1 MKKRLTAWLLVF
13 CMALSLLPGT
23 AFAAEGGGD
32 GTVTITYDLNDG
44 ISDYQLQLKTTP
56 GQEPA
61 NSPGAKWAGRPF
73 AGWSSDKAGKVAPD
87 YNKDTT
93 LYAQWL
99 SGYKVTLDFDIA
111 KTGTITLPAG
121 SSIVLDN
128 DLLVLNTNDAGMVEP
143 ADLADIQK
151 IIEGIEKTKDN
162 LAFGGWYTD
171 QAFRNPFDLSDTI
184 ETNGIKL
191 YAKWVDVYKVILN
204 YDYHAGTTGTII
216 SGKESATIKTNGEGK
231 LSDTS
236 INGIPTSE
244 LVSPTVEGYSF
255 GGWYILAMGTNQG
268 GLIEAGSLAPQR
280 GIRIENLTTFDF
292 ADYAKENS
300 ISSSAIKIY
309 VNWAPPYHI
318 SYNANWGDN
327 PQIQIVDTNKDD
339 MYVLPATDPVRPGY
353 TFDGWFT
360 EKTDGTEL
368 KTEAPDSNTTTEKFI
383 NGTSPTTIYA
393 HWKEGY
399 KITFQYL
406 GDVTDPS
413 NPPPTE
419 KSVWT
424 NSRGEIKVED
434 RDKVKGWMNDQTVAG
449 HVFIGWYLDGQEITY
464 EQLLLKQ
471 FTGPATIEGRWEEG
485 FLITFN
491 VNADDATLAGAQN
504 NRTDVKGRLFKGKW
518 PQDPTRPGYTFGG
531 WYEDKG
537 GTTSLTEGTDATVSP
552 PEYYQ
557 FTEST
562 IIYAKWTYPYTITL
576 DADGGTVEKKT
587 LYTDKVDGEKLPK
600 LPTPTKDGYTFKG
613 WYPVNLP
620 NGTLGDTAAAEGG
633 ECKGPVTL
641 KAVWGAPFTINL
653 VADPGTI
660 VPDTIKTAGTPDA
673 DGNDTYANLTDPVA
687 PPNTATDT
695 WTFKGWFTAASGG
708 MEVKNGN
715 TCTGPGTLYAQWTR
729 TTVTN
734 GGGTVTTSTTPNKVT
749 AASKPAAASTPM
761 LTAATGEFDISFDS
775 DGGKLPD
782 GVESTAETTNQ
793 KLATLPTPTKEGWT
807 FQGWFATIDGNET
820 RIIAGANGTEFKG
833 DTAVKAK
840 WGAPFTITFD
850 YKGAEGMPPTLTLQT
865 GTNGILPV
873 SQLPSAPV
881 WEAHEFG
888 GWYTNP
894 DCTGDECDLGQ
905 KFDKPTTIYA
915 KWTETGYAITFDFND
930 GTSPNI
936 TRQTVNGKITG
947 LPDPVRDGYTFDGW
961 HISKDE
967 GSAEIN
973 LNTFTFSEAIT
984 LYAHWT
990 KEITVTFHHNNL
1002 TNKTTVV
1009 TTKHGEW
1016 VKSDGS
1022 VAAQFTDLLP
1032 DPEFGGHEFA
1042 GWFNA
1047 VTGGV
1052 KYSNPAEIMGDMD
1065 LYAHWNEDEVEI
1077 TFLDDGEEIAKLTTV
1092 NGKIPQFPNLPNRI
1106 GYKFEGWCSTENDI
1120 NTKVTADT
1128 LFSSDT
1134 TLHAKWTDI
1143 TAVTP
1148 TNPVI
1153 TFIVDV
1159 PTPLEG
1165 AAHFTMELTK
1175 TTGYLE
1181 QLPTLIG
1188 RDDADGWRLE
1198 NGNHVDE
1205 GQLYTKDTNLYVD
1218 TAKTILITFDWN
1230 NAKDGGTSSKTT
1242 VRTDKD
1248 GKIPEDKWP
1257 DTDGKNPGY
1266 HFDNWYTEATGGT
1279 VVSKLATFKEPTTI
1293 YAHWKGPFTVTF
1305 DANGG
1310 KFPDGETTKGVET
1323 DDDGNLDLLEV
1334 AEKVPTPTREGYT
1347 KFGGWSLTKDGTE
1360 AVEPDAQPYTG
1371 AATLYAIW
1379 GPPYAIEY
1387 DAMGGEVTPTEEQ
1400 KLSTEDGKFPE
1411 LPVPTHPRDSFGGWY
1426 TTKDYQEGTLVSA
1439 GGDCPGAVTLYAK
1452 WTREPPYT
1460 ITFEANNADATM
1472 EDPASGQPVATIT
1485 LKTDDKGV
1493 LMQAPPE
1500 PTLRGGKFQGWYTKA
1515 EEGAGELISDAA
1527 TRTYTDDMTLYAH
1540 WETREFT
1547 ITFDFNLGAIMSN
1560 PLTITTFTTTK
1571 GKSLTFLPDT
1581 LPQAASGNYKI
1592 KGWYRVQNPVEGKDQ
1607 PVTTSSTFDR
1617 DTTLYAQWELAADLP
1632 ITFKYP
1638 NVTFLDAE
1646 NGNAL
1651 VTLEVDKD
1659 YKMSSV
1665 PPGPYKEGQ
1674 TFSGWF
1680 YREPDRPDGEEKQFT
1695 KDTEVTGSLRVYPK
1709 YVGAGFTITFEP
1721 GEESELEPIKVKTTS
1736 EGRIPDGEMPSP
1748 TWEGHTFTGWFTAA
1762 EGGTKI
1768 NRRTVFTQDTTVYAH
1783 WDKDDSSEPGGPDDP
1798 GEDKPGPTSP
1808 PYTITFN
1815 PNGGNLNASTTAL
1828 TDLNGRLM
1836 SLPTPART
1844 GYSFDGWFN
1853 GSERITT
1860 ATVFTANTTI
1870 MAQWSTGSGGSG
1882 GNGSGDINGYAIT
1895 VSNTSGGRVSVSTTY
1910 AREGDR
1916 VTVTV
1921 RPYSGYQLDRIE
1933 VTNARGYDVDLRDQG
1948 SNRYV
1953 FYMPASRVTVDAV
1966 FMELIANNG
1975 NGGNTGNTGSTG
1987 GNTGGNTNWNPGGT
2001 VTQPSGGASSGMG
2014 IFSQPVLNTV
2024 PMPYL
2029 DVHPSDWYYSSVDYM
2044 WQRQLMGGVSN
2055 NRFGPQATTSNAMV
2069 WTILARLA
2077 GVDVTSGASVWY
2089 ENARSWAVSNRISDG
2104 VGPNSAVTREQLATM
2119 LWNFKGSPAV
2129 GYDLGQFGDRGQ
2141 ISTYQAE
2148 CALSWAVANNIVT
2161 GTANRLNPRGTATRA
2176 EVAAMITRFCQ
2187 NT

>member
-99 SGYKVTLDFDIA
+99 SGYKVTLDFGIA
-111 KTGTITLPAG
+111 KIETITLPAG

-128 DLLVLNTNDAGMVEP
+128 GLLVLNTNDAGMVEP

-162 LAFGGWYTD
+162 YLAFGGWYTD

-204 YDYHAGTTGTII
+204 YDYHAGATGTII

-255 GGWYILAMGTNQG
+255 GGWYILAMETNQG

-300 ISSSAIKIY
+300 ISSSEIDIY

-360 EKTDGTEL
+360 EKTGGTEL

-383 NGTSPTTIYA
+383 NGKSPTTIYA

-504 NRTDVKGRLFKGKW
+504 NRTDVKRRLFKGKW

-531 WYEDKG
+531 WYKDKEG
-537 GTTSLTEGTDATVSP
+537 KTSLTERTDATVPP

-673 DGNDTYANLTDPVA
+673 DGNDTYANLTDHVA
-687 PPNTATDT
+687 PPNTDTDT

-820 RIIAGANGTEFKG
+820 RIIAGANGTESKG

-1092 NGKIPQFPNLPNRI
+1092 NGKIPNFPDLPNRI
-1106 GYKFEGWCSTENDI
+1106 GWKFEGWCSTQNDI
-1120 NTKVTADT
+1120 TTKVTADT
-1128 LFSSDT
+1128 LFSADT
-1134 TLHAKWTDI
+1134 SLHALWTDI

-1148 TNPVI
+1148 KNPVI

-1175 TTGYLE
+1175 TTGYLS

-1198 NGNHVDE
+1198 SGQHVDE

-1323 DDDGNLDLLEV
+1323 DDDGNLD
-1334 AEKVPTPTREGYT
+1334 PTKIPADPTREGYT

-1527 TRTYTDDMTLYAH
+1527 TRTYTDDMTL
-1540 WETREFT
+1540 
-1547 ITFDFNLGAIMSN
+1547 
-1560 PLTITTFTTTK
+1560 
-1571 GKSLTFLPDT
+1571 
-1581 LPQAASGNYKI
+1581 
-1592 KGWYRVQNPVEGKDQ
+1592 
-1607 PVTTSSTFDR
+1607 
-1617 DTTLYAQWELAADLP
+1617 
-1632 ITFKYP
+1632 
-1638 NVTFLDAE
+1638 
-1646 NGNAL
+1646 
-1651 VTLEVDKD
+1651 
-1659 YKMSSV
+1659 
-1665 PPGPYKEGQ
+1665 
-1674 TFSGWF
+1674 
-1680 YREPDRPDGEEKQFT
+1680 
-1695 KDTEVTGSLRVYPK
+1695 
-1709 YVGAGFTITFEP
+1709 
-1721 GEESELEPIKVKTTS
+1721 
-1736 EGRIPDGEMPSP
+1736 
-1748 TWEGHTFTGWFTAA
+1748 
-1762 EGGTKI
+1762 
-1768 NRRTVFTQDTTVYAH
+1768 YAH